1 MIRLSSSRRFDMK
14 SCLLHRVTKVAKL
27 QLGPITVM
35 KVVRQ
40 HNNTNSRKDKK
51 RKRLHLS
58 PLLLLLLPSLLPTA
72 PNSRKRK
79 RMEIQIYI
87 TRFAPS
93 SPSPSSP
100 GPCHPTL
107 FQTDRIAVLAI
118 PDIQLHRPEERADRS
133 RVFLVRMR
141 DYEFFLLL

>member
-14 SCLLHRVTKVAKL
+14 SCLLHRVTKLAKL

-35 KVVRQ
+35 KVVQQ

-72 PNSRKRK
+72 QNSRKRK
-79 RMEIQIYI
+79 RMEIQNTHHEIRTLLFLALFARPLPPDFLERSRQFTH
-87 TRFAPS
+87 TRRECPPAATTRPAPS
-93 SPSPSSP
+93 PYPLP
-100 GPCHPTL
+100 
-107 FQTDRIAVLAI
+107 
-118 PDIQLHRPEERADRS
+118 
-133 RVFLVRMR
+133 
-141 DYEFFLLL
+141 